1 MVLHS
6 QSKHSAQPEAALTG
20 EVLSVVFHNPDTNYS
35 VFRLKSPDEP
45 GQVTVVGNMGQ
56 VVPGESVSLTGKWV
70 EHPKFGRQYQAE
82 SCVQSLPAT
91 INGIQRYLGSGMIK
105 GVGPALAEKMI
116 DAFGQEVL
124 DILDRYPKRLLK
136 VEGIGPKKL
145 DTIQQSWAEQREIR
159 SLLIFLQTY
168 EVPPTFA
175 GRIFQRYGAGAVQK
189 LQENP
194 YDLAYEIRG
203 IGFKTADAM
212 ALKLGFSEDSPERLE
227 ALLVFLLFQGSEQGH
242 VFLPLED
249 LFHRATE
256 VLGSDLRGGLEGA
269 LARLQERKRV
279 VVLDLPEQG
288 IEQAVFLRHFY
299 KWEMEIASRLLSL
312 VSHPG
317 TLSSERVGQALESMY
332 ETAGLK
338 LSQEQEE
345 AVRQACRNKVSI
357 ITGGPG
363 TGKTTITRIVVNTL
377 RKLGLKI
384 KLAAPTGRASKRLSE
399 ATRCHASTLHRLLGF
414 EPGGGFTFSEDKKL
428 KADVLLVDEA
438 SMLDCQL
445 FVSLLRAL
453 PLTCKLVLVG
463 DVNQLPSVGPGNVLS
478 DLLES
483 GTIPHMILT
492 QIFRQARE
500 STVVVNAHRI
510 NQGQFPVASPK
521 HPPAADFFWVE
532 QDDPQ
537 KVQDLILNM
546 VCERI
551 PEVYGFDPLK
561 EVQVLTPM
569 HKGLVGTSELNK
581 LLQERLNP
589 EGREIRSGFR
599 VFRVGDRVL
608 QTRNNYEKDVFNGD
622 LGWIA
627 RMDQESGEIMVD
639 FDGHRVNYP
648 NPELEE
654 LQLAYCISVH
664 KSQGSEY
671 PAVLVPVVTQHF
683 LLLQRN
689 LIYTALTRATRL
701 AVLIGSKKA
710 LAIGINRVGGD
721 KRYTHLKHRLQEEF
735 GP

>member
-1 MVLHS
+1 MSTPL
-6 QSKHSAQPEAALTG
+6 QG
-20 EVLSVVFHNPDTNYS
+20 EVLSVVYHNPDTNYS
-35 VFRLKSPDEP
+35 VLRVKAPNEP

-56 VVPGESVSLTGKWV
+56 LVPGESVSMTGKWV

-91 INGIQRYLGSGMIK
+91 LNGIQRYLGSGMIR

-116 DAFGQEVL
+116 EAFGSDVL
-124 DILDRYPKRLLK
+124 DVLDTDPKRLLK

-145 DTIQQSWAEQREIR
+145 ERIQESWTEQREIR

-175 GRIFQRYGAGAVQK
+175 GRIFQRYGARSVEK
-189 LQENP
+189 LQQNP

-227 ALLVFLLFQGSEQGH
+227 ALLVFLLFQCSEQGH
-242 VFLPLED
+242 VFFPCED
-249 LFHRATE
+249 LFHRAVE
-256 VLGSDLRGGLEGA
+256 VLGSDLRGGLEAA
-269 LARLQERKRV
+269 LDRLQERKRV

-288 IEQAVFLRHFY
+288 VEQAVFLRHFY
-299 KWEMEIASRLLSL
+299 KWELEIASRLFSLS
-312 VSHPG
+312 SHPG
-317 TLSSERVGQALESMY
+317 ALSADRIAQALKSM
-332 ETAGLK
+332 ENVAGLR
-338 LSQEQEE
+338 LSAEQQD
-345 AVRQACRNKVSI
+345 AVQQACLNKISI

-363 TGKTTITRIVVNTL
+363 TGKTTITRVVINTL
-377 RKLGLKI
+377 RKLGLKVR
-384 KLAAPTGRASKRLSE
+384 LAAPTGRASKRLSE
-399 ATRCHASTLHRLLGF
+399 ATHCHASTIHRLLGF
-414 EPGGGFTFSEDKKL
+414 GPGGEFAYNENKKL

-445 FVSLLRAL
+445 FVSLLRSL
-453 PLTCKLVLVG
+453 PLTCRLILVG

-483 GTIPHMILT
+483 GAVPSRTLT

-510 NQGQFPVASPK
+510 NQGKFPVASPRQ
-521 HPPAADFFWVE
+521 PPEADFFWVE

-551 PEVYGFDPLK
+551 PEVYGYDPLK
-561 EVQVLTPM
+561 TVQVLAPM
-569 HKGLVGTSELNK
+569 HKGLVGTSELNR
-581 LLQERLNP
+581 LLQDRLNP
-589 EGREIRSGFR
+589 SGQEVRSGFK

-627 RMDQESGEIMVD
+627 RMDQESGELIVD
-639 FDGHRVNYP
+639 FDGHRIQYAHS
-648 NPELEE
+648 ELDE

-671 PAVLVPVVTQHF
+671 PAVLIPVVTQHF

-701 AVLIGSKKA
+701 AVIIGSKRA
-710 LAIGINRVGGD
+710 LGIGINRVGGD
-721 KRYTHLKHRLQEEF
+721 KRHTHLRARLEEAF
-735 GP
+735 AL

>member
-1 MVLHS
+1 MS
-6 QSKHSAQPEAALTG
+6 TPLTG
-20 EVLSVVFHNPDTNYS
+20 EVLSVVFHNPDTNYT
-35 VFRLKSPDEP
+35 VLRVKSPDEP
-45 GQVTVVGNMGQ
+45 GQVTVVGTMGQ
-56 VVPGESVSLTGKWV
+56 LVPGESVALTGKWV

-91 INGIQRYLGSGMIK
+91 VNGIQRYLGSGLIK
-105 GVGPALAEKMI
+105 GMGPVLAKKMI
-116 DAFGQEVL
+116 DAFGQDVL
-124 DILDRYPKRLLK
+124 DILDTNPQKLLQ

-145 DTIQQSWAEQREIR
+145 DRIRQSWAEQREIR

-175 GRIFQRYGAGAVQK
+175 GRIFQRYGAGAVEK
-189 LQENP
+189 LRENP

-212 ALKLGFSEDSPERLE
+212 ALKLGFSEDSPQRLE
-227 ALLVFLLFQGSEQGH
+227 ALLVFLLFQCSEQGH
-242 VFLPLED
+242 VFFPMED
-249 LFHRATE
+249 LFHRAAE
-256 VLGSDLRGGLEGA
+256 VLGSDLRGGLEQA
-269 LARLQERKRV
+269 LARLEERKRV
-279 VVLDLPEQG
+279 AVLDLPEQD

-299 KWEMEIASRLLSL
+299 KWEQEIASRLLSL
-312 VSHPG
+312 SSHPG
-317 TLSSERVGQALESMY
+317 TLATGKIEQALQSM
-332 ETAGLK
+332 EDMSGLR
-338 LSQEQEE
+338 LSPEQEE
-345 AVRQACRNKVSI
+345 AVHQACLNKVSI
-357 ITGGPG
+357 VTGGPG
-363 TGKTTITRIVVNTL
+363 TGKTTITRVVVNTL
-377 RKLGLKI
+377 RSLGLKI

-399 ATRCHASTLHRLLGF
+399 ATRCHASTIHRLLGF
-414 EPGGGFTFSEDKKL
+414 GPGGEFAYSEDKKL

-453 PLTCKLVLVG
+453 PLTCRLILVG

-483 GTIPHMILT
+483 KTVPSMELT

-510 NQGQFPVASPK
+510 NQGKFPVASPRQ
-521 HPPAADFFWVE
+521 PPAADFFWVE
-532 QDDPQ
+532 QEDIQ
-537 KVQDLILNM
+537 KVQDLILNT
-546 VCERI
+546 VCKRI
-551 PEVYGFDPLK
+551 PEVYGFDPLR

-569 HKGLVGTSELNK
+569 HKGLVGTSELNA
-581 LLQERLNP
+581 LLQDRLNP
-589 EGREIRSGFR
+589 GGQEVRNGFR

-622 LGWIA
+622 LGWIV
-627 RMDQESGEIMVD
+627 RMDQDSGEVMVD
-639 FDGHRVNYP
+639 FDGHRVQYP
-648 NPELEE
+648 QTDMDE

-671 PAVLVPVVTQHF
+671 PAVLIPVVTQHF
-683 LLLQRN
+683 MLLQRN

-710 LAIGINRVGGD
+710 LTIGIKSIGGD
-721 KRYTHLKHRLQEEF
+721 KRHTHLKVRLQEVF
-735 GP
+735 GPEERG